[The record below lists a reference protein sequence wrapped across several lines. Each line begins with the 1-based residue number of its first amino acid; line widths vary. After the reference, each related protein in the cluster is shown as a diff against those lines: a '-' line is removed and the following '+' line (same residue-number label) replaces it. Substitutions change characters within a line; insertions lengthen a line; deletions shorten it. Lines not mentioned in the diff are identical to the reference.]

1 MSGPKSSNQGNESS
15 SGTNEESNLL
25 DNHVTIDLELLNRS
39 SKLQSSKLE
48 DCISLTIELKR

>member
-25 DNHVTIDLELLNRS
+25 DNHVTIDLEDCIR
-39 SKLQSSKLE
+39 SKLQNDDGKFGFYE
-48 DCISLTIELKR
+48 